1 MNFSRQLIVFLS
13 LAILTVVSAC
23 ARQISYYDVISYK
36 NLTDLSAETR
46 LITDDCINKQARGAA
61 YYERLLH
68 LRLMS
73 AQALEYEKG
82 KSLNTDSIEQ
92 LKLINK
98 SILSLHDRYGKNMI
112 SNGKCVEK
120 SNSAQL
126 DFARGCLRPKYC
138 ENKME
143 IMQEKFSIA
152 IETESLKIKQ
162 NK

>member
-1 MNFSRQLIVFLS
+1 MTRHFIILLCTVILYS
-13 LAILTVVSAC
+13 LSAC

-46 LITDDCINKQARGAA
+46 LLTDDCVNKHASGAA
-61 YYERLLH
+61 YYARLSH

-82 KSLNTDSIEQ
+82 KSVNENTIEQ

-98 SILSLHDRYGKNMI
+98 SILSLHDRFGKNWMV
-112 SNGKCVEK
+112 NGKCVEK
-120 SNSAQL
+120 SDTRQL
-126 DFARGCLRPKYC
+126 DFVKGCLKPQYC
-138 ENKME
+138 ANKMQ
-143 IMQEKFSIA
+143 IMEKKFRIA

-162 NK
+162 K